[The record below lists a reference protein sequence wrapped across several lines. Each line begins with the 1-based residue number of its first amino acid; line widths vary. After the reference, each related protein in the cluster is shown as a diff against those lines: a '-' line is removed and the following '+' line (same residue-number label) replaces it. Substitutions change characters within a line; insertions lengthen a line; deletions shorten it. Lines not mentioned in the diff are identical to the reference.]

1 MQKPHLQI
9 VIGSTRPGR
18 AGEAVGDWFRDVAVK
33 HDAFTV
39 ELLDLAVVDLPLFDE
54 PHHPRL
60 GRYVHEHTKRWSAK
74 VSAGDAYVFVVPEY
88 NRGYNAAT
96 KNALD
101 YLCQEWRRKPV
112 GFVGYGGVAA
122 GARSVQGL
130 VPVVTALGMVPMSR
144 PVHISAIARSMTAD
158 GGFTP
163 HQRLGDS
170 AAELLDELAEWA
182 VDLAMTRRAAAR

>member
-9 VIGSTRPGR
+9 IIGSTRPGR
-18 AGEAVGDWFRDVAVK
+18 AGAAVSGWFYDVAVK

-39 ELLDLAVVDLPLFDE
+39 ELLDLATIDLPLLNE

-60 GRYVHEHTKRWSAK
+60 GRYVHDHTKRWSATI
-74 VSAGDAYVFVVPEY
+74 SAGDAFVFVVPEY

-101 YLCQEWRRKPV
+101 YLCKEWRRKPV

-122 GARSVQGL
+122 GARSIQGL
-130 VPVVTALGMVPMSR
+130 VPVVASLGMVPT
-144 PVHISAIARSMTAD
+144 ARSVNVPTIQRMITED
-158 GGFTP
+158 GDFTP
-163 HQRLGDS
+163 DPRLDHS
-170 AAELLDELAEWA
+170 AGELLDELSGWA
-182 VDLAMTRRAAAR
+182 VDLAGTRRAG

>member
-18 AGEAVGDWFRDVAVK
+18 SGPVVGSWFYDIAVK

-39 ELLDLAVVDLPLFDE
+39 ELLDLATIDLPLLNE

-60 GRYVHEHTKRWSAK
+60 GRYVHEHTKRWSATI
-74 VSAGDAYVFVVPEY
+74 SAGDAFVFVVPEY

-101 YLCQEWRRKPV
+101 YLCKEWRRKPV

-122 GARSVQGL
+122 GARSIHGL
-130 VPVVTALGMVPMSR
+130 IPVVTSLGMVP
-144 PVHISAIARSMTAD
+144 VARSVNVPTIQRMITPAGD
-158 GGFTP
+158 FTP
-163 HQRLGDS
+163 NPRLDQS
-170 AAELLDELAEWA
+170 AGELLDELSGWA
-182 VDLAMTRRAAAR
+182 VDLAGSRRTG